1 MVCDFKEE
9 MLLVATEVSLESQSV
24 QPVLMP
30 RPLSFVMRSH
40 RHSSW
45 KGLVLMCTRCPCV
58 HAAPRRR
65 STSCIHEH
73 SRLQKG
79 GFCTGLGRGLQS
91 YPGHGSGHLLG
102 HTMLVPL
109 HLAHWGMRRTE
120 KRY

>member
-65 STSCIHEH
+65 STSRIHEH

-79 GFCTGLGRGLQS
+79 GFCTGLGRGTPVIPWAWLGAS
-91 YPGHGSGHLLG
+91 SRAHHAGSFALSSLG
-102 HTMLVPL
+102 N
-109 HLAHWGMRRTE
+109 E
-120 KRY
+120 ED